1 MRTVLEHESLV
12 KGIVYQDT
20 ETPSYESQINE
31 LEDEALAKKDV
42 HISEDTFN
50 DLTAQFI

>member
-1 MRTVLEHESLV
+1 MRTILDYESLV

-20 ETPSYESQINE
+20 TTPSYESQIAE
-31 LEDEALAKKDV
+31 LEEDALAKKDI
-42 HISEDTFN
+42 HISKETFN